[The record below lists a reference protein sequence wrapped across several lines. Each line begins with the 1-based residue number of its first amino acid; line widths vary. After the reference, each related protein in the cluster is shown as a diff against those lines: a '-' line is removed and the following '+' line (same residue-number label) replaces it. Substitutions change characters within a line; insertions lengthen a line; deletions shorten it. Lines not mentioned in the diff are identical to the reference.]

1 VTRGKTLKRS
11 TQHQS
16 ALGAVVDA
24 LATYRLTV
32 LIKDD
37 KITEGLRE
45 AVFRRFGHLEDDD
58 VHKASYLMGC
68 PWCLSIYFGAVT
80 VAAEYYAPRVWR
92 PLARVLAL
100 SAATGLLAE
109 ALEAA
114 QQQGA

>member
-1 VTRGKTLKRS
+1 LKQS
-11 TQHQS
+11 TQHLG

-45 AVFRRFGHLEDDD
+45 AVFRRYGHLEDEDGPNP
-58 VHKASYLMGC
+58 SYLMGC
-68 PWCLSIYFGAVT
+68 PWCLSIYFGALT
-80 VAAEYYAPRVWR
+80 VAAEHFAPRFWR
-92 PLARVLAL
+92 PLARVLAF

-114 QQQGA
+114 QQQSA